1 MSPQVYVV
9 DDDQAVRDALQ
20 LLLRSVKIESQVFA
34 SGQDFLAALDRE
46 ARGCVLLD
54 IRMPGMSG
62 MDVQKEMNQRG
73 AGLAVIFL
81 TGHGDVPM
89 AVQAMQEGAFD
100 FVQKPFRD
108 QDLLDTIRRALEQSD
123 SQHEQREQVDEIRT
137 QLAILTPR
145 ETEVLGKV
153 VAGKSNK
160 VIASDLGL
168 STRTVEIHRSRVMEK
183 MQADSLAHL
192 VRMYVAVEAEND

>member
-34 SGQDFLAALDRE
+34 SGQDFLAALDGD

-62 MDVQKEMNQRG
+62 MDVQEEMNQRG
-73 AGLAVIFL
+73 AGLTVIFL
-81 TGHGDVPM
+81 TGHGDIPM

-108 QDLLDTIRRALEQSD
+108 QDLLDTIRRALERSEAH
-123 SQHEQREQVDEIRT
+123 HEQREQVDEIRT
-137 QLAILTPR
+137 RLGILTPR
-145 ETEVLGKV
+145 ESEVLEKV
-153 VAGKSNK
+153 VVGKSNK

-192 VRMYVAVEAEND
+192 VRMYVAVEGESD

>member
-34 SGQDFLAALDRE
+34 SGQDFLAALDGE

-108 QDLLDTIRRALEQSD
+108 QDLLDTIRRALEQSE

-137 QLAILTPR
+137 RLALLTPR
-145 ETEVLGKV
+145 ESEVLGKV

-192 VRMYVAVEAEND
+192 VRMYVAVETEND

>member
-1 MSPQVYVV
+1 MSSQVYVV

-20 LLLRSVKIESQVFA
+20 LLLRSVKIESQEFA
-34 SGQDFLAALDRE
+34 SGQDFLAGLDGD

-54 IRMPGMSG
+54 MRMPGMSG

-73 AGLAVIFL
+73 SGLTVIFL

-108 QDLLDTIRRALEQSD
+108 QDLLDTIRRALEQSEAH
-123 SQHEQREQVDEIRT
+123 HEQREHVDEIKTR
-137 QLAILTPR
+137 LALLTPR
-145 ETEVLGKV
+145 ESEVLEKV

>member
-20 LLLRSVKIESQVFA
+20 LLLRSVKIESQAFA
-34 SGQDFLAALDRE
+34 SGQEFLAGVDRE

-62 MDVQKEMNQRG
+62 MDVQKEINQRG
-73 AGLAVIFL
+73 SRLTVVFL

-89 AVQAMQEGAFD
+89 AVQAIQEGAFD

-108 QDLLDTIRRALEQSD
+108 QDLLDTIRGALEKSKTE
-123 SQHEQREQVDEIRT
+123 HEQREQVDEIRAR
-137 QLAILTPR
+137 LALLTPR
-145 ETEVLGKV
+145 ESEVLEKV

-183 MQADSLAHL
+183 MQAESLARL
-192 VRMYVAVEAEND
+192 VRMYVAVEAESD

>member
-1 MSPQVYVV
+1 MNTQVYVV

-20 LLLRSVKIESQVFA
+20 LLLRSVKIESQAFE
-34 SGQDFLAALDRE
+34 SGEEFLAALDVD

-62 MDVQKEMNQRG
+62 MDVQKEINQRSG
-73 AGLAVIFL
+73 GLTVIFL

-108 QDLLDTIRRALEQSD
+108 QDLLDTIRRALEHSETEQ
-123 SQHEQREQVDEIRT
+123 EQREQVDEIRKRLT
-137 QLAILTPR
+137 LLTPR
-145 ETEVLGKV
+145 ESEVLGMV

-192 VRMYVAVEAEND
+192 VRMYVALEGESN

>member
-1 MSPQVYVV
+1 MTPQIYVV

-20 LLLRSVKIESQVFA
+20 LLLRSVKIESQAFA
-34 SGQDFLAALDRE
+34 SGQQFLATLDKD

-62 MDVQKEMNQRG
+62 MDVQKEINQRST
-73 AGLAVIFL
+73 GLTVIFL

-89 AVQAMQEGAFD
+89 AVQAIQQGAFD

-108 QDLLDTIRRALEQSD
+108 QDLLDTIRRALEHSEMQ
-123 SQHEQREQVDEIRT
+123 QEQREQIDQIRKR
-137 QLAILTPR
+137 LALLTPR
-145 ETEVLGKV
+145 ESEVLGKV

-183 MQADSLAHL
+183 MEAASLAHL
-192 VRMYVAVEAEND
+192 VRMCVAVERESD

>member
-34 SGQDFLAALDRE
+34 SGQDFLAALDGE

-108 QDLLDTIRRALEQSD
+108 QDLLDTIRRALEQSE
-123 SQHEQREQVDEIRT
+123 SQHEQREQVDEIKTR
-137 QLAILTPR
+137 LALLTPR
-145 ETEVLGKV
+145 ESEVLEKV

>member
-20 LLLRSVKIESQVFA
+20 LLLRSVKIESQAFA
-34 SGQDFLAALDRE
+34 SGQEFLAAVDRE

-62 MDVQKEMNQRG
+62 MDVQKEINERG
-73 AGLAVIFL
+73 SRLTVVFL

-89 AVQAMQEGAFD
+89 AVQAIQEGAFD

-108 QDLLDTIRRALEQSD
+108 QDLLDTIRGALEKSKTE
-123 SQHEQREQVDEIRT
+123 HEQREQVDEIRARLT
-137 QLAILTPR
+137 LLTPR
-145 ETEVLGKV
+145 ESEVLEKV

-183 MQADSLAHL
+183 MQAESLARL
-192 VRMYVAVEAEND
+192 VRMYVAVEAESD